1 MAGSDKMSTYAPH
14 MAKNLSMET
23 MDVSSAKWI
32 TLKKIQYLDPQGK
45 QRVWESAERQTRPA
59 NSETDAVGVVAVLR
73 DPGGRKETPDSESTP
88 ASDSDTGPRLL
99 LQKQFRPALGKV
111 TIESP
116 SGLVDEG
123 ETPAEAAIREL
134 REETGYVGT
143 IPDDTTAAAEGF
155 VMWNDPGFCNTNTKM
170 IFVDVDLSD
179 PRNRDPKPELE
190 EGEFIE
196 SFTLPLDRLW
206 EELNRLD
213 REGYA
218 IDARVGGLA
227 QGMEMARQW
236 RDALGKEGDGS
247 KGG

>member
-1 MAGSDKMSTYAPH
+1 MAGDKMSTYAPH

-73 DPGGRKETPDSESTP
+73 DPSPTGKGTETSNS
-88 ASDSDTGPRLL
+88 GPRLL

-143 IPDDTTAAAEGF
+143 IPDDATAAAEGF

-206 EELNRLD
+206 QELNRLD
-213 REGYA
+213 GEGYA

-247 KGG
+247 KRG

>member
-1 MAGSDKMSTYAPH
+1 
-14 MAKNLSMET
+14 
-23 MDVSSAKWI
+23 
-32 TLKKIQYLDPQGK
+32 
-45 QRVWESAERQTRPA
+45 VWESAERLTRPTD
-59 NSETDAVGVVAVLR
+59 SECDAVGVVAVLR
-73 DPGGRKETPDSESTP
+73 EPDSPT
-88 ASDSDTGPRLL
+88 DSGPRLL

-123 ETPAEAAIREL
+123 ETPAQAAIREL

-143 IPDDTTAAAEGF
+143 IPTDAAAAEGF

-196 SFTLPLDRLW
+196 TFTLPLEGLW
-206 EELNRLD
+206 RELNRLD
-213 REGYA
+213 GEGYA

-236 RDALGKEGDGS
+236 RDALGR
-247 KGG
+247 